1 MGKLKNFF
9 FEENEM
15 NNNDREPA
23 YYENEEESYLEDV
36 NTEGVTQDHFVRD
49 VYDNNELSDMSRSIF
64 KVEEL
69 INSLPKEMPTK
80 TKKST
85 VNSILNSFGL
95 SVSEVLDDALK
106 RTELLESAVK
116 NVTDKYD
123 ASIAENEM
131 LIEAKKKEIA
141 DLEKDIAEKQRFI
154 SDVRENVE
162 AESSRIDKLATFI
175 GQEEV

>member
-9 FEENEM
+9 FEENEV
-15 NNNDREPA
+15 NSAQESG

-162 AESSRIDKLATFI
+162 VESSRIDKLATFI

>member
-9 FEENEM
+9 FEENEV
-15 NNNDREPA
+15 NSAQESG

-95 SVSEVLDDALK
+95 SVSEVLNDALK

-162 AESSRIDKLATFI
+162 AESSRIDKLVTFI